1 MTASFSETDM
11 LGHAI
16 VTGGAGDIGQAIARR
31 LATTHSGVILVDIAG
46 AEAAAAGIPDAR
58 AATCDVTDPTALA
71 AIAAAI
77 DAPVSTLVNNAG
89 AAHTASLGATT
100 PETWAADRALNLDA
114 AWYAFEA
121 FRPALLA
128 SRGSVVNVASVNG
141 LGVFGHPAYSA
152 AKAGMIYAFGSGG
165 NSSLIVHEL
174 QNRLFRLGCR
184 ISASSDHA
192 MNLMLA
198 AAAVRGDVV
207 FGSSITGRNA
217 ELVRCF
223 RVLQDRGIPTIALTQ
238 SRSPVAEAADLV
250 IAVDLPEGV
259 NIFRPTSTRFACL
272 AVIDILANLV
282 AYADR
287 PRSARLLR
295 GIKEQFVRH
304 RDEDDRQLLGD

>member
-1 MTASFSETDM
+1 MDIFTALTDENSR
-11 LGHAI
+11 LTALEKRLARVVLDDAEFALNASI
-16 VTGGAGDIGQAIARR
+16 VELAERAEVSPPTVTRFCRR
-31 LATTHSGVILVDIAG
+31 LGFQGYPDFKLQLARSAYVGLRYLKPDTAESASPASVAEDIVAKAQNALFQMHQTLDLVAV
-46 AEAAAAGIPDAR
+46 AEAATKQR
-58 AATCDVTDPTALA
+58 
-71 AIAAAI
+71 
-77 DAPVSTLVNNAG
+77 
-89 AAHTASLGATT
+89 
-100 PETWAADRALNLDA
+100 
-114 AWYAFEA
+114 
-121 FRPALLA
+121 
-128 SRGSVVNVASVNG
+128 
-141 LGVFGHPAYSA
+141 
-152 AKAGMIYAFGSGG
+152 KAGMIYAFGSGG
-165 NSSLIVHEL
+165 TSSLIVHEL

-207 FGSSITGRNA
+207 FGSSFTGRNA